1 MATASGDAIR
11 KIHLSW
17 ESVAEAVDRLVEKL
31 PGDYDAL
38 LVVTRGGMVPACLIS
53 EKTGMRNILVAA
65 VMFYDDVEHR
75 IEQPTFLQF
84 PPDPFLKGKRILV
97 VDDVWDTGRTVMAVR
112 QRVLEAG
119 GRPEVAVLHYK
130 PSRSLFP
137 EQKPD
142 YYDQVIEQWIVY
154 PWEPDGV

>member
-31 PGDYDAL
+31 SGDYDAL

>member
-1 MATASGDAIR
+1 MSTTSGDAIR
-11 KIHLSW
+11 KVHLSW
-17 ESVAEAVDRLVEKL
+17 ESVAEAVDRLVRKL
-31 PGDYDAL
+31 PSDYDAL

-65 VMFYDDVEHR
+65 VMFYDDVDRR

-84 PPDPFLKGKRILV
+84 PPDPFLKGRRILV
-97 VDDVWDTGRTVMAVR
+97 VDDVWDTGRTVMAVKE
-112 QRVLEAG
+112 RVLAAG

-137 EQKPD
+137 DEAPD
-142 YYDQVIEQWIVY
+142 YYDQVIEEWIVY
-154 PWEPDGV
+154 PWEPDGA